1 MLFSFSP
8 PPRCTSFPPPFF
20 PAASGST
27 SGGFLRRKSPG
38 GWPYVAEQEGGC
50 NWRSRQACCL
60 LDWRTAL
67 CAMRFPSWISALGGQ
82 TWLRRDVVQETVGLV
97 GRRPSICAGRDSRA
111 HSRIRL
117 PHWRSIDRL
126 HNASKDMARLCEELS
141 SHYRGLMLIKT
152 MKDARGILA
161 VSDDEFEQM
170 TKQALSTPLSEILHG
185 LDTLQGA
192 FRQDV
197 SRRRPPCRAG
207 NGADQ
212 ALLAGIG

>member
-1 MLFSFSP
+1 
-8 PPRCTSFPPPFF
+8 
-20 PAASGST
+20 
-27 SGGFLRRKSPG
+27 
-38 GWPYVAEQEGGC
+38 
-50 NWRSRQACCL
+50 
-60 LDWRTAL
+60 
-67 CAMRFPSWISALGGQ
+67 
-82 TWLRRDVVQETVGLV
+82 
-97 GRRPSICAGRDSRA
+97 
-111 HSRIRL
+111 
-117 PHWRSIDRL
+117 
-126 HNASKDMARLCEELS
+126 MARLCEELS

-192 FRQDV
+192 LDKMYRGG
-197 SRRRPPCRAG
+197 RPPCRAG